1 MKQLLILLSAVRSVF
16 TLELKREMSQE
27 ILGIKIHPPSTE
39 HKNISTLLARIVF
52 LITSA
57 VDNFPITK
65 SRLLQVHLPGVEAAS
80 YLDSQGILGR

>member
-39 HKNISTLLARIVF
+39 YKSISTLLARIVF
-52 LITSA
+52 FNNICC
-57 VDNFPITK
+57 
-65 SRLLQVHLPGVEAAS
+65 G
-80 YLDSQGILGR
+80 

>member
-39 HKNISTLLARIVF
+39 YKSISTLLARIVF
-52 LITSA
+52 
-57 VDNFPITK
+57 F
-65 SRLLQVHLPGVEAAS
+65 
-80 YLDSQGILGR
+80 